1 MKNNSFKGYDE
12 LNVFVAY
19 VVLILRMEIDLQEKS
34 LEFYTF
40 LKEKGGAAVQLYFG
54 QIIEYSYSI
63 YLTKI
68 EELDA
73 EIAEL
78 EEAKSFG
85 TVFEKKKLK
94 QRYEDLIAKLT
105 LLSPPI
111 ALD

>member
-1 MKNNSFKGYDE
+1 
-12 LNVFVAY
+12 
-19 VVLILRMEIDLQEKS
+19 
-34 LEFYTF
+34 
-40 LKEKGGAAVQLYFG
+40 VQLYFG
-54 QIIEYSYSI
+54 QIIEYSNSI
-63 YLTKI
+63 YLAKI

-111 ALD
+111 PLD

>member
-1 MKNNSFKGYDE
+1 
-12 LNVFVAY
+12 
-19 VVLILRMEIDLQEKS
+19 MEIDLQEKS
-34 LEFYTF
+34 LEFYTL

-54 QIIEYSYSI
+54 QIIEYSNSI

-94 QRYEDLIAKLT
+94 QRYEDLIANLT
-105 LLSPPI
+105 LLSPAPVAI
-111 ALD
+111 D